1 MLDVLHDSTANP
13 SLVRLL
19 TGPRWRIGLRD
30 LALLGERAAHLA
42 GGRGRTDEDA
52 DLATQL
58 DAAVAGVD
66 PADVVSLLDA
76 LDDPGE
82 LDYDPEALRR
92 FAALSAEIRLLRRRV
107 GDPLPDLVHRIIT
120 LTGLDIEMAASPELL
135 LLHRAEGL
143 ASFVDL
149 VAGFADAEGDA
160 VDRRV
165 PRLAVAGRA
174 VRRGA
179 RARPAAVAATRCSS

>member
-19 TGPRWRIGLRD
+19 TGPRWRVGLRD

-42 GGRGRTDEDA
+42 GGGGRLDDA
-52 DLATQL
+52 DVAEQL

-82 LDYDPEALRR
+82 LDYDPEARSR
-92 FAALSAEIRLLRRRV
+92 FAAL
-107 GDPLPDLVHRIIT
+107 
-120 LTGLDIEMAASPELL
+120 
-135 LLHRAEGL
+135 
-143 ASFVDL
+143 
-149 VAGFADAEGDA
+149 
-160 VDRRV
+160 
-165 PRLAVAGRA
+165 
-174 VRRGA
+174 
-179 RARPAAVAATRCSS
+179 